1 MDIDNLTLKDIEI
14 MVRILERW
22 LTTSRRVEA
31 ILSRYAKQQQY
42 YTGGRLSVDY
52 VIDKVLERQEN
63 RVNMQQFNDL
73 DDIDD
78 LTAKKVLEKIRG
90 LNKESTT

>member
-14 MVRILERW
+14 MIRILERW

-31 ILSRYAKQQQY
+31 ILSRYAKQQY

-63 RVNMQQFNDL
+63 RLNMQQFNDL
-73 DDIDD
+73 DDLDD